1 MPYHYR
7 VPYDG
12 SGVSG
17 DPYRMRHADAV
28 ETDRAAYREH
38 HIAGTC
44 VVLASAVEMPGLE
57 ALADDADTAVERYDA
72 DGEYPAP
79 EYDPDGDDEEDAGDG
94 GHECEQCGDT
104 FETQRAL
111 NGHRTVHR

>member
-1 MPYHYR
+1 MPHYR

-17 DPYRMRHADAV
+17 DPYRMRHADEIEA
-28 ETDRAAYREH
+28 DSDAYRAH
-38 HIAGTC
+38 HIADTG
-44 VVLASAVEMPGLE
+44 VVVAAAVELPALE
-57 ALADDADTAVERYDA
+57 ALADDADSAVDRYDPA

-79 EYDPDGDDEEDAGDG
+79 EYADGGDAADGDGPDD
-94 GHECEQCGDT
+94 HECEVCGDT

-111 NGHRTVHR
+111 NGHQTVHR